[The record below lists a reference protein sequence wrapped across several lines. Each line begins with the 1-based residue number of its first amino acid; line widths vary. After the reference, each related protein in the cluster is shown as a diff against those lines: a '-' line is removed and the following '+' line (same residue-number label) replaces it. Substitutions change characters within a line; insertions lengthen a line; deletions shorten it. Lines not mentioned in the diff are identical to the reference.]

1 MTPAGKIINI
11 DAFKKKESGLPTS
24 RKRHGGGG
32 APERRRR
39 EFVILLLV
47 SVSLALALMMT
58 PSRMETIKVPEAGSI
73 APGNIKAPEDM
84 LIEDRESTAKKK
96 REARETVLDVYDFDS
111 QAEKRVKARISEA
124 FFTISSVYS
133 ARVGKRA
140 YQDVISVF
148 DADEAPAPGAGDE
161 SLAESRAAVKEFE
174 SGEVFKAAEKEF
186 WEKLGADPG
195 EKALNSA
202 RYYHYS
208 PRIGEMLSSI
218 IAPIYAKGLIAD
230 KSQLPPTSSRGI
242 TLRRLSTG
250 AAREVK
256 DFQEIYDVAEAKK
269 RIREEAESMISGERP
284 GLRRLVTHMA
294 EGLIQPNITF
304 NKKET
309 ELRKDKAEA
318 EAKPVFFRVQR
329 GEMIVREGEQVTPA
343 HVAKLEH
350 IAGMEEDRGRGEIFF
365 GFLALTLLLV
375 TLSSIFVNKFHED
388 IRGHPRLQLLM
399 AMLLVGHMGLIWVFT
414 QVFTAFAPQTAGLGI
429 KTYILAAPLAF
440 GPMMVSIF
448 FNTELTVLFTIVA
461 AALTGLYFRDFSM
474 PSLITMTGGMICAYQ
489 VRMYS
494 KRSSVMKVGAY
505 VSVVN
510 AVAVAAFAMAGG
522 EPLSDKMMDGMM
534 FAAAGGA
541 LTVLFV
547 SGALPLVEGLFP
559 VVTDIKLLEIVNQD
573 HPLLRR
579 MIMEAPGTYQHSM
592 MVGVLAEEACK
603 AIGANALLAKAGAMF
618 HDIGKLK
625 KPEYF
630 AENQV
635 HGKNPHDKLTP
646 SMSTLI
652 VINHVKEGLEMARQH
667 KLLPQIAA
675 MIPEHHGTQLASFF
689 YEKAKKAEDG
699 AKGAV
704 KEGDFRYPGPAP
716 SSRES
721 ACVALADNI
730 EARARACKDPTPLQI
745 KTLVKDAINDKFEQG
760 QLDNSHLTLRDL
772 AMMEDSFVR
781 VLSAIHHHRIEYP
794 GAKEGER
801 RGGHG
806 GEYTQEEKDEK
817 PRRPQPAQEG
827 GADTLLPG
835 S

>member
-11 DAFKKKESGLPTS
+11 DAFKKKESGLAPS
-24 RKRHGGGG
+24 RKRPGDDGD
-32 APERRRR
+32 AERRRK
-39 EFVILLLV
+39 EFVFLLLL
-47 SVSLALALMMT
+47 SVALALALMMT
-58 PSRMETIKVPEAGSI
+58 PSRTETIKVPEEGSI

-84 LIEDRESTAKKK
+84 LIEDNESTAKKK
-96 REARETVLDVYDFDS
+96 REAREAVLDVYDFDS
-111 QAEKRVKARISEA
+111 QAEKKIKAKINEA

-133 ARVGKRA
+133 TRAGMRA
-140 YQDVISVF
+140 YKDVISVF
-148 DADEAPAPGAGDE
+148 DADEAVSPPPGDG
-161 SLAESRAAVKEFE
+161 SLAESRAAVNEFE
-174 SGEVFKAAEKEF
+174 NSEAFKAAEKEF
-186 WEKLGADPG
+186 WDKLGVEPA
-195 EKALNSA
+195 EKALKSA

-208 PRIGEMLSSI
+208 PRIGEMVSSI
-218 IAPIYAKGLIAD
+218 ISPIYATGLVTSKG
-230 KSQLPPTSSRGI
+230 QLPPTSARGI

-250 AAREVK
+250 ASREVK
-256 DFQEIYDVAEAKK
+256 DFQEIYDLAEAER
-269 RIREEAESMISGERP
+269 RIRKEAGVMISDNRP

-294 EGLIQPNITF
+294 EGLVQPNITF

-318 EAKPVFFRVQR
+318 ETKPVFFRVQR
-329 GEMIVREGEQVTPA
+329 GEMIVREGERVTPA

-350 IAGMEEDRGRGEIFF
+350 IAGMEKDRGRMEVFF

-388 IRGHPRLQLLM
+388 IRGHPRLQLLL

-414 QVFTAFAPQTAGLGI
+414 QVFTVFAPQAAGLGI
-429 KTYILAAPLAF
+429 ETYILAAPLAF

-522 EPLSDKMMDGMM
+522 EPLSDRLVSSMVL
-534 FAAAGGA
+534 AAMGGA

-630 AENQV
+630 SENQT

-652 VINHVKEGLEMARQH
+652 VVNHVKEGLEMARQY

-689 YEKAKKAEDG
+689 YEKAKRAEDTTRG
-699 AKGAV
+699 TV

-716 SSRES
+716 GSKES

-730 EARARACKDPTPLQI
+730 EARARACKDPTPLMI
-745 KTLVKDAINDKFEQG
+745 KTLVKEAINDKFEQG
-760 QLDNSHLTLRDL
+760 QLDNSHLTLKDL

-806 GEYTQEEKDEK
+806 GEHTQEEKDEK
-817 PRRPQPAQEG
+817 TRRGAPAEEG
-827 GADTLLPG
+827 GADPVFPG